1 MRRNNWT
8 GWITRLLNHFHRKEV
23 FWARVEFRFE
33 SRNVVSRVR
42 VERWAGVIS
51 PTHSPDTNGDHRT
64 FRSACRKSY
73 YFLPPTDSWFESF
86 GFVAL
91 VEAAIC
97 AGKGKRRAANLFLE
111 DFRHVRCKFE
121 LEAEKFFSMLNFY
134 TKGQLRLKSQLP
146 ILKEARFNFISS
158 IIYFYGI
165 SVLVGKRFSVRELWF
180 FWEHYINFISY
191 SV

>member
-1 MRRNNWT
+1 M
-8 GWITRLLNHFHRKEV
+8 
-23 FWARVEFRFE
+23 
-33 SRNVVSRVR
+33 
-42 VERWAGVIS
+42 
-51 PTHSPDTNGDHRT
+51 
-64 FRSACRKSY
+64 
-73 YFLPPTDSWFESF
+73 
-86 GFVAL
+86 AL

-165 SVLVGKRFSVRELWF
+165 SVLVGKRFSVREL
-180 FWEHYINFISY
+180 
-191 SV
+191 